1 MLSKQKQR
9 TGKPRGKAKRAG
21 RQGRGRIQDSLI
33 RIPPIPMGRN
43 FLAERVRSELTWSQ
57 NGTLNNGGVAFAGN
71 YVEMNYPGTPVLGAS
86 TTPGGWSDLNALY
99 QSLRVL
105 SCKIKFEATNKESFP
120 VTMYMYRVGQ
130 TNNLGAT
137 PAVNDITGATTL
149 RGATENPTFRDKQLG
164 IAASGRSTGIV
175 SALTHLSNV
184 IGTPWPGS
192 VDEYSGTG
200 NASTSLAPTALLYE
214 GYGIFATDGVTAL
227 VNGVAYRL
235 SVVFDCVFFQPRN
248 QAN

>member
-1 MLSKQKQR
+1 MLSKHKQR

-57 NGTLNNGGVAFAGN
+57 NGTLNNVGVAFTGN
-71 YVEMNYPGTPVLGAS
+71 YVNMNYPGTPVLGAS
-86 TTPGGWSDLNALY
+86 TTPGGWTDLNGLY

-105 SCKIKFEATNKESFP
+105 ACKIKLEATNKEAFP
-120 VTMYMYRVGQ
+120 VTIYLYRVGQ
-130 TNNLGAT
+130 TNAGGNT
-137 PAVNDITGATTL
+137 PAANDITSQNLL
-149 RGATENPTFRDKQLG
+149 RAATENPTFRDKQLG
-164 IAASGRSTGIV
+164 IAASGRSAGIV

-200 NASTSLAPTALLYE
+200 NATTSLAPTALLYT
-214 GYGIFATDGVTAL
+214 GFGAFATDVATNF

-248 QAN
+248 QAS